1 MKNRGSLSLT
11 QRMSLALTGA
21 VTLFVVALCV
31 LSLWAFDSMEDN
43 LVDSTLLAEK
53 DRIVALD
60 AHLANRPDNGVQESQ
75 NQPIRRWDIASAA
88 DENLLPSLLRNL
100 NDGAYFMQ
108 PGDDTWHVLVFSRD
122 QGKTVLLYD
131 ATLNE
136 QRVHDFALIVIMAGM
151 LCIGLSYF
159 LARGVSRRI
168 TDPVQSLTQTLSTWA
183 PGASNLSPSRNDE
196 VGRLIEAFN
205 RMQSQVEKSI
215 AQEKEFSA
223 NLNHEIRTPLTTI
236 RTDAELALEDTL
248 LLDETRMRLKRTIS
262 NVDLITDTLESTV
275 HLKTQ
280 ARQNPEPVN
289 LHDCLE
295 NAWSTSTADD
305 DNIKLQLINQ
315 LLPGEV
321 LTVNRY
327 AMQMIMRNLIRNT
340 LEHAAATTLTVYLS
354 GTRLYFE
361 DNGKGIAQADLPRIF
376 ERYYIGHTRD
386 TQMAED
392 SSAIAAPPKRRGL
405 GLAIV
410 QHICELEHWTIRAE
424 SSTQPGAS
432 MTRFILQVA

>member
-1 MKNRGSLSLT
+1 MKSSGYLSLA
-11 QRMSLALTGA
+11 QRIALALTGA
-21 VTLFVVALCV
+21 VTLFVIVLCL

-60 AHLANRPDNGVQESQ
+60 ANKATSSGVGIQESL
-75 NQPIRRWDIASAA
+75 NQPIRRWDIGTTA
-88 DENLLPSLLRNL
+88 DEGMLPPLLRNL
-100 NDGAYFMQ
+100 NPGTYFME
-108 PGDDTWHVLVFSRD
+108 PGNDTWHVLVFPRATS
-122 QGKTVLLYD
+122 KTVLLYD
-131 ATLNE
+131 ATVNE
-136 QRVHDFALIVIMAGM
+136 ERVHDFALIVIMAGL
-151 LCIGLSYF
+151 LCVGVSYF
-159 LARGVSRRI
+159 LARSVARRI

-183 PGASNLSPSRNDE
+183 PGASNLSASRNDE

-205 RMQSQVEKSI
+205 RMQGQVEKSI

-236 RTDAELALEDTL
+236 RTDAELALEDTSL
-248 LLDETRMRLKRTIS
+248 LAETSMRLRRTIS

-280 ARQNPEPVN
+280 VRQAPEAVY
-289 LHDCLE
+289 LRDCLE
-295 NAWSTSTADD
+295 NAWHTSTN
-305 DNIKLQLINQ
+305 DNDNMVLQLNNQ
-315 LLPGEV
+315 LLPNDV
-321 LTVNRY
+321 VTVNRY

-340 LEHAAATTLTVYLS
+340 MEHAAATTLTVYRS

-376 ERYYIGHTRD
+376 ERYYSGHARD
-386 TQMAED
+386 TQTPDTEND
-392 SSAIAAPPKRRGL
+392 SQAPRKRRGL

-410 QHICELEHWTIRAE
+410 QHICELEHWTIRVE
-424 SSTQPGAS
+424 SSTQPGTS

>member
-1 MKNRGSLSLT
+1 MKSRGSLSLT
-11 QRMSLALTGA
+11 QRMALALTGA
-21 VTLFVVALCV
+21 VTLFVVVLCI

-43 LVDSTLLAEK
+43 LVDSTLLAER

-60 AHLANRPDNGVQESQ
+60 THQANPTGAGVQESL
-75 NQPIRRWDIASAA
+75 NQPIRRWDIATPG
-88 DENLLPSLLRNL
+88 DENQLPPMLRNL
-100 NDGAYFMQ
+100 DVGAHFMH
-108 PGDDTWHVLVFSRD
+108 PGDDTWHVLVFMRD
-122 QGKTVLLYD
+122 EGKTVLLYD

-136 QRVHDFALIVIMAGM
+136 RRVHDFALIVIMAGL

-159 LARGVSRRI
+159 LARSVSRRI

-236 RTDAELALEDTL
+236 RTDAELALEDAQI
-248 LLDETRMRLKRTIS
+248 LDETRMRLKRTIS

-295 NAWSTSTADD
+295 NAWSTSTGDD
-305 DNIKLQLINQ
+305 ELINLQLVNQ

-321 LTVNRY
+321 MTVNRY
-327 AMQMIMRNLIRNT
+327 AMQMIMRNLIRNA
-340 LEHAAATTLTVYLS
+340 LEHADATTLTVYLS

-376 ERYYIGHTRD
+376 ERYYSGHTRD
-386 TQMAED
+386 TQPAED
-392 SSAIAAPPKRRGL
+392 DSLLAEAPQRRGL

-432 MTRFILQVA
+432 MTRFILQVS

>member
-1 MKNRGSLSLT
+1 MKSRGSLSLS

-21 VTLFVVALCV
+21 VTLFVVVLCV

-43 LVDSTLLAEK
+43 LVESTLLAEK
-53 DRIVALD
+53 DRIMALD
-60 AHLANRPDNGVQESQ
+60 AHQATAPGNGIQESQ

-88 DENLLPSLLRNL
+88 DESLLPSQLRNL
-100 NDGAYFMQ
+100 NEGAYFMQ
-108 PGDDTWHVLVFSRD
+108 PGNATWHVLIFTHG

-131 ATLNE
+131 ATRNE
-136 QRVHDFALIVIMAGM
+136 ERVHDFAFIVIMAGM
-151 LCIGLSYF
+151 LCIGLSYL

-168 TDPVQSLTQTLSTWA
+168 TEPVQSLTQILSTWA

-205 RMQSQVEKSI
+205 RMQGQVEKSI

-236 RTDAELALEDTL
+236 RTDAELALEDTQ
-248 LLDETRMRLKRTIS
+248 LLDETRMRLKRTLT

-280 ARQNPEPVN
+280 ARQNAEPVH
-289 LHDCLE
+289 LRDCLE
-295 NAWSTSTADD
+295 NAWSTSTGDD
-305 DNIKLQLINQ
+305 EDIKLQLINQ

-340 LEHAAATTLTVYLS
+340 LEHAEATTLTVYLS
-354 GTRLYFE
+354 GARLYFE

-376 ERYYIGHTRD
+376 ERYYSGHTRD
-386 TQMAED
+386 AQMAED
-392 SSAIAAPPKRRGL
+392 SSFMAEPTKRRGL

-410 QHICELEHWTIRAE
+410 QHICELEHWTIRVE